1 MLTEKQKTPAHVLA
15 SQHCGSFKNYDVIR
29 LSITKLFICL
39 ILDQFSFSYI
49 FEHLFT
55 MLTPNTFRYLLL
67 LNFSMAYILRPSVVH
82 PPYGNCIMLCCLFS
96 ARMILI
102 SRSIFLIGQYYFVM
116 QSIGSLQKKYSVGS
130 FELLSKTAPIQA
142 VSLLLFGPFVDYFL
156 SGNFIMNYTF
166 SSGVLVSLSFLFFS
180 FLFCFQLFICVVE

>member
-1 MLTEKQKTPAHVLA
+1 
-15 SQHCGSFKNYDVIR
+15 
-29 LSITKLFICL
+29 
-39 ILDQFSFSYI
+39 
-49 FEHLFT
+49 
-55 MLTPNTFRYLLL
+55 MLTPNTFSYLLL
-67 LNFSMAYILRPSVVH
+67 LNFSMAYILSTKCSTPTLWQLYYVMLLVFCKNDFSISVH
-82 PPYGNCIMLCCLFS
+82 
-96 ARMILI
+96 I
-102 SRSIFLIGQYYFVM
+102 SDGQYYFVM

-180 FLFCFQLFICVVE
+180 FLLLVIYLCGGMIFVNNLCSYFCSFHAC